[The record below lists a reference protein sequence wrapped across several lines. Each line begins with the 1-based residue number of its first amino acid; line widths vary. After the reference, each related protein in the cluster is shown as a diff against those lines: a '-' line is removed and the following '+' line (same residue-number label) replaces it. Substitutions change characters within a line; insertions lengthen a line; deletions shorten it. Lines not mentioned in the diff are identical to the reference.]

1 MSKKVLIS
9 MLKQGETGND
19 ILMILDAITES
30 DDDQPTLNEIEF

>member
-1 MSKKVLIS
+1 

-19 ILMILDAITES
+19 ILAILDAITES